1 VPGVRDDPF
10 VDVLIRAMTADDVA
24 EAETLSDE
32 AFTPMAEPGMST
44 SRTAEQQAQW
54 RARAE
59 HLLRTDPAGCWV
71 AERDDAMLG
80 FATSYR
86 RDLTWFLATY
96 AVRPEL
102 QGAGLGR
109 ALLDAALTHSR
120 GCLRGMLSASKDP
133 KAFRRY
139 RQAGFTLHPQ
149 MFLVG
154 QVDRS
159 AIPVVEHVRDGSEA
173 DFDLLDSL
181 DRQRR
186 DAAHGPDHAVLFAQ
200 NRLVVVDRPSGSGY
214 AYVAT
219 DGKPA
224 VVCAS
229 SRRVATTLLWEAVA
243 SAPSEGELTIPHVT
257 AANEW
262 AVDVGLAARLSVHIA
277 GYLALRGMKPPA
289 PYLHHGALL

>member
-1 VPGVRDDPF
+1 MSA
-10 VDVLIRAMTADDVA
+10 VDAVIRAMTAADVPAA
-24 EAETLSDE
+24 ERLSDE
-32 AFTPMAEPGMST
+32 AFTPMAEPGMFT
-44 SRTAEQQAQW
+44 DRTPEQQAMW
-54 RARAE
+54 CTAAT
-59 HLLRTDPAGCWV
+59 HLVRTDPGGCWV
-71 AERDDAMLG
+71 AEKDGTLLG
-80 FATSYR
+80 FATSFR

-96 AVRPEL
+96 AVRPDL

-109 ALLDAALTHSR
+109 ALLDAALTHGR

-139 RQAGFTLHPQ
+139 RYAGFTMHPQ
-149 MFLVG
+149 MYLTG
-154 QVDRS
+154 RVDRS
-159 AIPVVEHVRDGSEA
+159 AIPVVEHVRDGNES

-186 DAAHGPDHAVLFAQ
+186 GAAHGPDHALLSSLCRLIVL
-200 NRLVVVDRPSGSGY
+200 DRTTGSGY
-214 AYVAT
+214 AYVT
-219 DGKPA
+219 PDGRPV

-229 SRRVATTLLWEAVA
+229 HRRAATALMWEAVA
-243 SAPSEGELTIPHVT
+243 AAPADGTLTVPHVT

-262 AVDVGLAARLSVHIA
+262 AIDVGLAAGLAVHTA